1 MYVFKTLKV
10 ALFSAIV
17 SLTGCEKAEQVNVEI
32 KPVMEPKTLKADTVY
47 SNGKVITVNDKQ
59 PRAAAV
65 AVKDG
70 KIIYVGDI
78 RGVKPL
84 IAATTR
90 QVNLDGK
97 TMVPG
102 FVDAHGHVVSAGIQA
117 ASANLLPM
125 PDGNVNSFKE
135 LSDTMSLWANSE
147 AGKTFID
154 NTGWLVGFGFD
165 DSQLSEQVFPT
176 ANILNEVSNDK
187 PVMIIH
193 QSGHFGVFN
202 QQALE
207 KAGIDD
213 CTKKVSGGVIRCQAD
228 GVTPNGVLEEN
239 AFFSALAIFQ
249 ANVEDAYNLE
259 LFSKGMQSFARFG
272 YTTAQE
278 GRAFAPTL
286 AVAEAK
292 ANGMDLPID
301 VALYVDYTSKDA
313 LKTSKFYSGSGYE
326 GIAYTNGLRIAGLKM
341 TLDGSPQGK
350 TAWLSKPYF
359 VPPEGQDA
367 SYLGYPAMTAEQVES
382 EIMDAYAQNRQVL
395 AHCNGDAAI
404 DRYLDAIEKAVT
416 KYGLKDRRIVLIHGQ
431 TLRKDQIS
439 RLKRLNV
446 IPSLFPMHTFYWG
459 EWHKASVL
467 GPERAAYISPTRDVL
482 DAGLIFT
489 SHHDAPVALPD
500 SMRVLSATVTRVTRS
515 GEVLGADQRVTPY
528 EGLKAITIWPAYQHF
543 EEKQKGSIEVG
554 KQADFVILSD
564 NPLTVDPLTI
574 ADIKVLK
581 TINDDKEVFTYQDS
595 TANLVGADKDEHGCI
610 GSAGYQ
616 WCSNLKQCIRPWE
629 LAKMKNLVDD
639 SKESIATVCDAE
651 TSNKRALVGGDRDEH
666 GCIGSAGYQWCS
678 SLKQCIRP
686 WELAKMKNLADDSK
700 ESIATVCDA
709 ETSNK
714 GALVGGDRDEHGC
727 ISSAGYQ
734 WCSSLKQC
742 IRPWELAKKKNL
754 ADDSEKS
761 ISDFCKGNLL

>member
-1 MYVFKTLKV
+1 MQKLQVIKVVLLTATLG
-10 ALFSAIV
+10 
-17 SLTGCEKAEQVNVEI
+17 LTACEKNKQVEA
-32 KPVMEPKTLKADTVY
+32 KPKPAVSQESESADTIY
-47 SNGKVITVNDKQ
+47 FNGKVITVNDKQ
-59 PRAAAV
+59 PKATVV

-70 KIIYVGDI
+70 KILYVGDI
-78 RGVKPL
+78 RGSKSLTSESTKKVDL
-84 IAATTR
+84 A
-90 QVNLDGK
+90 GK

-125 PDGNVNSFKE
+125 PDGSVNNFNE
-135 LSDTMSLWANSE
+135 LSDVMSSWGNSE
-147 AGKTFID
+147 AGKIFID

-165 DSQLSEQVFPT
+165 DSQLAEQLFPT
-176 ANILNEVSNDK
+176 AETLNAINDK
-187 PVMIIH
+187 KPMMIIH

-202 QQALE
+202 QQALD

-213 CTKKVSGGVIRCQAD
+213 CTKKVSGGVIRCKAD

-249 ANVEDAYNLE
+249 ANVDDAYNLE
-259 LFSKGMQSFARFG
+259 LFSKGMHSFARFG

-286 AVAEAK
+286 VVAEAK
-292 ANGMDLPID
+292 ANGMALPID
-301 VALYVDYTSKDA
+301 VALYVDYTAKDA
-313 LKTSKFYSGSGYE
+313 LKTSKFYSGSGYD
-326 GIAYTNGLRIAGLKM
+326 GIGYTNGLRIAGVKM

-367 SYLGYPAMTAEQVES
+367 SYLGYPAMTEEQVET

-404 DRYLDAIEKAVT
+404 DRYLDAIEKAVA
-416 KYGLKDRRIVLIHGQ
+416 KYGVNDRRVVLIHGQ
-431 TLRKDQIS
+431 TMRKDQIS
-439 RLKRLNV
+439 RLKTLDV

-459 EWHKASVL
+459 EWHKTSVL

-515 GEVLGADQRVTPY
+515 GEILGADQRVTPY

-543 EEKQKGSIEVG
+543 EENQKGSIEVG
-554 KQADFVILSD
+554 KQADFVVLSA

-581 TINDDKEVFTYQDS
+581 TINDDKVVFTYKEES
-595 TANLVGADKDEHGCI
+595 PKLVGADKDEHGCI

-616 WCSNLKQCIRPWE
+616 WCASIKQCVRPWE
-629 LAKMKNLVDD
+629 LAKTQNLVGD
-639 SKESIATVCDAE
+639 SADTIAA
-651 TSNKRALVGGDRDEH
+651 
-666 GCIGSAGYQWCS
+666 
-678 SLKQCIRP
+678 
-686 WELAKMKNLADDSK
+686 
-700 ESIATVCDA
+700 
-709 ETSNK
+709 
-714 GALVGGDRDEHGC
+714 
-727 ISSAGYQ
+727 
-734 WCSSLKQC
+734 
-742 IRPWELAKKKNL
+742 
-754 ADDSEKS
+754 
-761 ISDFCKGNLL
+761 FCKVKTQ

>member
-1 MYVFKTLKV
+1 MQTLHIAKLV
-10 ALFSAIV
+10 LITAILG
-17 SLTGCEKAEQVNVEI
+17 LTACEKNDQPAANLEPAVEQQNE
-32 KPVMEPKTLKADTVY
+32 LADTLY
-47 SNGKVITVNDKQ
+47 YNGKVITVNDKQ
-59 PRAAAV
+59 PKATVV

-70 KIIYVGDI
+70 KIIYVGDV
-78 RGVKPL
+78 RGSKPL
-84 IAATTR
+84 TADSTKQIDLA
-90 QVNLDGK
+90 GK

-117 ASANLLPM
+117 ASANLLPA
-125 PDGNVNSFKE
+125 PDGNVNNFKALTE
-135 LSDTMSLWANSE
+135 TMSTWANSE
-147 AGKTFID
+147 AGKIFST

-165 DSQLSEQVFPT
+165 DSQLAEQLFPT
-176 ANILNEVSNDK
+176 AETLNEISAEK

-202 QQALE
+202 QQALD

-213 CTKKVSGGVIRCQAD
+213 CTKKVSGGVIRCKAD
-228 GVTPNGVLEEN
+228 GITPNGVLEEN

-249 ANVEDAYNLE
+249 ANVDDAYNLE

-292 ANGMDLPID
+292 ANGMKLPID
-301 VALYVDYTSKDA
+301 VALYVDYTAKDA

-326 GIAYTNGLRIAGLKM
+326 GIDYTNGLRIAGLKM

-367 SYLGYPAMTAEQVES
+367 SYLGYPAMTEEQVET

-404 DRYLDAIEKAVT
+404 DRYLDAIEKAVA

-431 TLRKDQIS
+431 TMRKDQIS
-439 RLKRLNV
+439 RLKALNV

-459 EWHKASVL
+459 EWHKTSVL

-515 GEVLGADQRVTPY
+515 GEILGADQRVTPY

-554 KQADFVILSD
+554 KQADFVILSA

-574 ADIKVLK
+574 ADIKILK
-581 TINDDKEVFTYQDS
+581 TINDDKVVFTYEES
-595 TANLVGADKDEHGCI
+595 TTDVVGADSDEHGCI

-616 WCSNLKQCIRPWE
+616 WCSNLNQCIRPWE
-629 LAKMKNLVDD
+629 LAKMNKLADD
-639 SKESIATVCDAE
+639 SKESIAKVCDAE
-651 TSNKRALVGGDRDEH
+651 TAVNKTNPGLVGSDRDEH

-678 SLKQCIRP
+678 SLKQC
-686 WELAKMKNLADDSK
+686 
-700 ESIATVCDA
+700 V
-709 ETSNK
+709 
-714 GALVGGDRDEHGC
+714 
-727 ISSAGYQ
+727 
-734 WCSSLKQC
+734 
-742 IRPWELAKKKNL
+742 RPWELAKKHNL
-754 ADDSEKS
+754 EDDSAKS
-761 ISDFCKGNLL
+761 ISDFCESK

>member
-1 MYVFKTLKV
+1 MQKLQVIKVVLLTATLG
-10 ALFSAIV
+10 
-17 SLTGCEKAEQVNVEI
+17 LTACEKNKQVEA
-32 KPVMEPKTLKADTVY
+32 KPKPAVSQESESADTIY
-47 SNGKVITVNDKQ
+47 FNGKVITVNDKQ
-59 PRAAAV
+59 PKATVV

-70 KIIYVGDI
+70 KILYVGDI
-78 RGVKPL
+78 RGSKPL
-84 IAATTR
+84 TSESTKKVDLA
-90 QVNLDGK
+90 GK

-125 PDGNVNSFKE
+125 PDGSVNNFNE
-135 LSDTMSLWANSE
+135 LSDVMSSWGNSE
-147 AGKTFID
+147 AGKIFID

-165 DSQLSEQVFPT
+165 DSQLAEQLFPT
-176 ANILNEVSNDK
+176 AETLNAINDK
-187 PVMIIH
+187 KPMMIIH

-202 QQALE
+202 QQALD

-213 CTKKVSGGVIRCQAD
+213 CTKKVSGGVIRCKAD

-249 ANVEDAYNLE
+249 ANVDDAYNLE
-259 LFSKGMQSFARFG
+259 LFSKGMHSFARFG

-286 AVAEAK
+286 VVAEAK
-292 ANGMDLPID
+292 ANGMALPID
-301 VALYVDYTSKDA
+301 VALYVDYTAKDA
-313 LKTSKFYSGSGYE
+313 LKTSKFYSGSGYD
-326 GIAYTNGLRIAGLKM
+326 GIGYTNGLRIAGVKM

-359 VPPEGQDA
+359 VPPEGQDP
-367 SYLGYPAMTAEQVES
+367 SYLGYPAMTEEQVET

-404 DRYLDAIEKAVT
+404 DRYLDAIEKAVA
-416 KYGLKDRRIVLIHGQ
+416 KYGVNDRRVVLIHGQ
-431 TLRKDQIS
+431 TMRKDQIS
-439 RLKRLNV
+439 RLKTLDV

-459 EWHKASVL
+459 EWHKTSVL

-515 GEVLGADQRVTPY
+515 GEILGADQRVTPY

-543 EEKQKGSIEVG
+543 EENQKGSIEVG
-554 KQADFVILSD
+554 KQADFVVLSA

-581 TINDDKEVFTYQDS
+581 TINDDKVVFTYKEES
-595 TANLVGADKDEHGCI
+595 PKLVGADKDEHGCI

-616 WCSNLKQCIRPWE
+616 WCASIKQCVRPWE
-629 LAKMKNLVDD
+629 LAKTQNLVGD
-639 SKESIATVCDAE
+639 SADTIAA
-651 TSNKRALVGGDRDEH
+651 
-666 GCIGSAGYQWCS
+666 
-678 SLKQCIRP
+678 
-686 WELAKMKNLADDSK
+686 
-700 ESIATVCDA
+700 
-709 ETSNK
+709 
-714 GALVGGDRDEHGC
+714 
-727 ISSAGYQ
+727 
-734 WCSSLKQC
+734 
-742 IRPWELAKKKNL
+742 
-754 ADDSEKS
+754 
-761 ISDFCKGNLL
+761 FCKVKTQ